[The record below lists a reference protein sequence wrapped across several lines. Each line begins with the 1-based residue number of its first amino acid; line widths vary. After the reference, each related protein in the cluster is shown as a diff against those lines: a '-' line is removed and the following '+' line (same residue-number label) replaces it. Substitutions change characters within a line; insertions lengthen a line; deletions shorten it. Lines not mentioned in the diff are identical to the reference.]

1 MQSPQGVKIRFA
13 QRVAVL
19 LWIAAQ
25 VLNASTL
32 PGQPE
37 GLIGAWKP
45 GTEVPP
51 VGDQPARAFAP
62 AAAVETLDSALLS
75 SAAEPASPIEVWPNA
90 RPWGLHPPPEQRSD
104 PLRAVEPP
112 TWMLLG
118 AATLL
123 LATTNT
129 RHHRRRTHTGCR
141 HAAEPVGPIKKPR
154 PIPWQGEGA
163 AVESACDSQTA
174 H

>member
-1 MQSPQGVKIRFA
+1 MQSPQGDKIRLA
-13 QRVAVL
+13 QRVALL

-37 GLIGAWKP
+37 GLIGAWQP

-51 VGDQPARAFAP
+51 VGGEPARAFAP
-62 AAAVETLDSALLS
+62 AAVETLDSALLG
-75 SAAEPASPIEVWPNA
+75 SAAKPEHPIELWPDP
-90 RPWGLHPPPEQRSD
+90 RPWGFHPPPEPRSD
-104 PLRAVEPP
+104 PLRVIEPP
-112 TWMLLG
+112 TWMLL
-118 AATLL
+118 AVATAV
-123 LATTNT
+123 LATADT

-141 HAAEPVGPIKKPR
+141 HAADPGAPIKKPR